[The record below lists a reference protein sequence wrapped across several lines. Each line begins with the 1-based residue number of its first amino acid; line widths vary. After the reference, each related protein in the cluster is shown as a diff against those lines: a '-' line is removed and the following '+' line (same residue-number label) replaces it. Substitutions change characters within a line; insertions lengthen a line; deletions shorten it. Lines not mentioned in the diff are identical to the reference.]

1 MCFDFLYLFTLY
13 FFSVMSALDV
23 FGMILKLLVFVL
35 VVRFLYAT
43 IVWFSVSNK
52 KKCEGLSYGQ
62 FLKKNY
68 FIWDICDVRTGNK
81 GEWSPLEFQ
90 MTHYFLTQ
98 RLIKIAKDPPQP
110 ALSDAQT
117 NCRYTVKEAADV
129 LTRDISADYD
139 FSTVFMFFKQTKDF
153 HCLNTSA
160 NDLPKLSGVF
170 QEMCQ
175 RLTDF
180 AKNNVICKCVK
191 ETETLEPGFK
201 CCEGLK
207 DDGNGKC
214 GPTCTTSKP
223 TDDLPCC
230 PGYDNNNGTC
240 TQCCQKP
247 GYKANTSCSQGCC
260 DGKSPDL
267 NGYCPALNEWKDC
280 APPGTQ
286 APKDYI
292 NPCCDRQKPRQDGY
306 CYPACTVGARDKYDK
321 DCGVLCENGLIPDK
335 VDGYCYPPCTVGAGK
350 NYDKDCD
357 VPCEAGLIQDDN
369 KCSYPPCTVGAGK
382 NYDKD
387 CDVPCEAGL
396 IQDDNKCSYP
406 PCTVGAGELYKKDCD
421 VPCEADLI
429 QDLDGYCYPPC
440 TVGENTD
447 INEKCS
453 VPCKHGLK
461 IHNNRCVPCS
471 AKAGKPYDSDCKI
484 PCEAG
489 LIQDEDGYCY
499 LPCTVGAGEKYDST
513 CDVPCKY
520 TVLQDPTYG
529 VCNAAC
535 SADPGKAPKSDIICD
550 PICKDGQQ
558 PGEDGVCPKHV
569 SFSDDNVYY

>member
-1 MCFDFLYLFTLY
+1 MAA
-13 FFSVMSALDV
+13 SDV
-23 FGMILKLLVFVL
+23 LKLILKLLVFVL
-35 VVRFLYAT
+35 VVRFLYTT
-43 IVWFSVSNK
+43 IVWLGVFKK

-62 FLKKNY
+62 FLKKN
-68 FIWDICDVRTGNK
+68 FLIWDICDARGGNA
-81 GEWSPLEFQ
+81 GEWNHLEFQ
-90 MTHYFLTQ
+90 MTHYFLTKK
-98 RLIKIAKDPPQP
+98 LDDIAHDPTEKTS
-110 ALSDAQT
+110 SDAKI
-117 NCRYTVKEAADV
+117 NCRYTVKEAADL
-129 LTRDISADYD
+129 LTRVISADYD
-139 FSTVFMFFKQTKDF
+139 FPTVFRFFKETKDF
-153 HCLNTSA
+153 NCLNTK
-160 NDLPKLSGVF
+160 DTHPVLSGVF

-280 APPGTQ
+280 ADPGESPPDG
-286 APKDYI
+286 YI
-292 NPCCDRQKPRQDGY
+292 HPCCDGQPSTSTDDGTGNVCPAALCSAGPGEKPQEGCVYPCKPGLHLDQDGH
-306 CYPACTVGARDKYDK
+306 
-321 DCGVLCENGLIPDK
+321 
-335 VDGYCYPPCTVGAGK
+335 
-350 NYDKDCD
+350 
-357 VPCEAGLIQDDN
+357 
-369 KCSYPPCTVGAGK
+369 
-382 NYDKD
+382 
-387 CDVPCEAGL
+387 
-396 IQDDNKCSYP
+396 
-406 PCTVGAGELYKKDCD
+406 
-421 VPCEADLI
+421 
-429 QDLDGYCYPPC
+429 CYPPC

-447 INEKCS
+447 ITPDCD

-461 IHNNRCVPCS
+461 IQKNRCVPCTVGPGE
-471 AKAGKPYDSDCKI
+471 KYDPENCDY

-499 LPCTVGAGEKYDST
+499 PPCTVGPGKKYDPENCDYPCKTGLDPDQDGHCYPKCTVGIKETYDDTCTFPCKVGLKEDKKTKSCVPCTVGPGEKYDPDCT
-513 CDVPCKY
+513 DRCEAGLIAD
-520 TVLQDPTYG
+520 DTYG
-529 VCNAAC
+529 VCNAPC
-535 SADPGKAPKSDIICD
+535 SLEPGSKPISEIICD
-550 PICKDGQQ
+550 PVCKDGQEL
-558 PGEDGVCPKHV
+558 GEDGTCPPAKKSV
-569 SFSDDNVYY
+569 SFSDQDDYYY